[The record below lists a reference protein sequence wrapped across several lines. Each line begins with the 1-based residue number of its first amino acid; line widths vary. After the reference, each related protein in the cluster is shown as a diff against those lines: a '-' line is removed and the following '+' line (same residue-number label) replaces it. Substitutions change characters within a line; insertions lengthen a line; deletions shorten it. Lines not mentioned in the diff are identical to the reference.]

1 MDLTKIEN
9 DFTPEEVDRVNEFV
23 KNGCHG
29 LENLVKQE
37 HKINSMFS
45 LYMSGKNYTEI
56 SKITKV
62 KKNLVLYMS
71 AKMRW
76 YDKRMEYLNDIQ
88 NNITKKLK
96 DTRLESL
103 NFISNLIS
111 MHHKY
116 YGEEIDK
123 YMATGDKDIIDG
135 IDMKALSQYFK
146 SIEILEKII
155 NPTNVNKGNGGVN
168 VNINAADGARV
179 EQVDDNTMEITSG
192 NAGNIL
198 KALAEMKD
206 KQKKEEKE

>member
-9 DFTPEEVDRVNEFV
+9 DFTPEEVNKVNDFV
-23 KNGCHG
+23 KNGCQG

-62 KKNLVLYMS
+62 KKNMVLYMS

-88 NNITKKLK
+88 NNITKKIK

-123 YMATGDKDIIDG
+123 YMATGDKDIVDNM
-135 IDMKALSQYFK
+135 DLKSLSQYFK
-146 SIEILEKII
+146 SIEILEKIL

-168 VNINAADGARV
+168 VNINAADGGK
-179 EQVDDNTMEITSG
+179 EEKEDDNTIEITSG
-192 NAGNIL
+192 NAGNVL

-206 KQKKEEKE
+206 KEKKKED

>member
-9 DFTPEEVDRVNEFV
+9 DFSSEEVDKVNEFV

-56 SKITKV
+56 SQITKV

-76 YDKRMEYLNDIQ
+76 YDKRMEYLNEIQ
-88 NNITKKLK
+88 TKMTKKLK
-96 DTRLESL
+96 DTRVESL
-103 NFISNLIS
+103 NFISDLIS

-116 YGEEIDK
+116 YGDEIDK
-123 YMATGDKDIIDG
+123 YLATGDKTIVENMDL
-135 IDMKALSQYFK
+135 KALSQYFK
-146 SIEILEKII
+146 SIEILEKIM
-155 NPTNVNKGNGGVN
+155 NPANVNKGNGGVN
-168 VNINAADGARV
+168 VNVNTTGDSKIQ
-179 EQVDDNTMEITSG
+179 QVDNNTIEITSG
-192 NAGNIL
+192 NAGNLL
-198 KALAEMKD
+198 KALAELKD
-206 KQKKEEKE
+206 KEKNKDDE